1 MPMQIVASLQSLGA
15 GEIADAE
22 VRKAERQVS
31 GVCIAAVSLPRAAI
45 LL

>member
-1 MPMQIVASLQSLGA
+1 MQSLGA

-31 GVCIAAVSLPRAAI
+31 TYIQATA
-45 LL
+45 LLLSFWRPITMSVLQ